1 MHSVTNF
8 MTKTYQS
15 VLVIIEKALE
25 LIVKTLLIGLVVA
38 TFYATG
44 IGLVDAVIQR
54 TSIVGISI
62 IICIFSSSW
71 LKNRRNYAKNPLR
84 GIIHLSADIIFLI
97 VGVLAVWNAWFVI
110 ASQEETIYELN
121 TFDAIL
127 SVGGILVALEMCRR
141 IWGWSL
147 FTVAALA
154 VIYLF
159 YGQDLPWI
167 FQHTGADIYEMADNL
182 WYNSNKSV
190 FGGLTNII
198 INIVFVFLIFGSLLE
213 ASGAGPTLLKF
224 AFIVTRKMRGGPAHA
239 AILSSSLFGT
249 MSGSPVANIVG
260 TGTFTIPMI
269 KKRGFS
275 PAFAAGIEATAS
287 SGGQIMPPIM
297 GSAALVMADITST
310 PYLMVIV
317 AALLPAVL
325 YYFSLFTSV
334 IVEAR
339 RQGINPEPLA
349 TKDHLTRQDLF
360 NSIMFIVPITT
371 IITALL
377 IGYST
382 SFAGFLAIIS
392 LIIVSIINPD
402 VRQNPAK
409 LLSGMLRGAN
419 SGAKL
424 MMAIIAI
431 GLVVG
436 TIDSPGLGLKLATV
450 MSAIRGESLIA
461 ALLMAMAG
469 ALVLGMGMPT
479 LPAYLIIILILG
491 PALQKLGT
499 EVLTAHMF
507 VFYYGVASSLT
518 PPVAIAAYAAAPIA
532 NANPFT
538 TSKFVIPFAFVFYPS
553 LLLIFDFNAL
563 ELTWAITRVAFAVWM
578 ISTALGA
585 YELIKLNIFEISLR
599 LFVAFGL
606 LYTSTQIQVLS
617 LLIGIIL
624 IVYHYYRFI
633 YSKKL

>member
-1 MHSVTNF
+1 
-8 MTKTYQS
+8 MTEKYQTTLS
-15 VLVIIEKALE
+15 AIENVFDIVVKILLVGLVI
-25 LIVKTLLIGLVVA
+25 A

-44 IGLVDAVIQR
+44 IGLIDAVVQR
-54 TSIVGISI
+54 TSFVGVSI
-62 IICIFSSSW
+62 IICVISSSW
-71 LKNRRNYAKNPLR
+71 LKNREKYKSQPLR
-84 GIIHLSADIIFLI
+84 GMTHLFGDIFILVIGVFSA
-97 VGVLAVWNAWFVI
+97 WNAWMVI
-110 ASQEETIYELN
+110 ASQQETIYELD
-121 TFDAIL
+121 TFDAIV
-127 SVGGILVALEMCRR
+127 SAGGILVALEMCRR

-147 FTVAALA
+147 FIVAALA
-154 VIYLF
+154 VLYLVF
-159 YGQDLPWI
+159 GQDLPWI
-167 FQHTGADIYEMADNL
+167 FQHTGADIFEIADNL

-190 FGGLTNII
+190 FGSLTNII

-224 AFIVTRKMRGGPAHA
+224 AFIATRKMRGGPAHA

-317 AALLPAVL
+317 AALLPALL

-349 TKDHLTRQDLF
+349 AKDRLTRQDLI

-371 IITALL
+371 IIVAL
-377 IGYST
+377 IWGYST
-382 SFAGFLAIIS
+382 SFAGYLAIIS

-402 VRQNPAK
+402 VRKNPFK
-409 LLSGMLRGAN
+409 LISGMLRGAS

-436 TIDSPGLGLKLATV
+436 TIDSTGLGLKLATV
-450 MSAIRGESLIA
+450 MSAVRGESLLA
-461 ALLMAMAG
+461 ALFMAMAG

-538 TSKFVIPFAFVFYPS
+538 TSLMALRLGAAKFVIPFAFVFYPS
-553 LLLIFDFNAL
+553 LLLIFDFNAI
-563 ELTWAITRVAFAVWM
+563 ELTLTIARVAFAVWL

-585 YELIKLNIFEISLR
+585 FELIELNAFEIFLR
-599 LFVAFGL
+599 LLSALGL
-606 LYTSTQIQVLS
+606 LYASIEVQVLALLVGA
-617 LLIGIIL
+617 LLIG
-624 IVYHYYRFI
+624 YHYYKYRN
-633 YSKKL
+633 YQ